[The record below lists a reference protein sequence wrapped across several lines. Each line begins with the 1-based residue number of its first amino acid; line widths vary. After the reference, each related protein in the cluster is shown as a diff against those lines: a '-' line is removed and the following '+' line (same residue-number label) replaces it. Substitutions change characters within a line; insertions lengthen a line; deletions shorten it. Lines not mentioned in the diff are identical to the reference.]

1 MSGRRRAGR
10 PWVGLLGVAVGSLLP
25 VGPVWGADCVGD
37 CNGDAMV
44 AVTELV
50 VLVNISVDA
59 APVSACS
66 PGDRNGDG
74 GVTVDEIVAGVK
86 NALAGC
92 PAPDPTATPVPPTAT
107 PTPGTT
113 DMIPPTDAAAL
124 RAWLDAGTYRGWVAE
139 SAPHRSTGPHG
150 GTVRTYLNDIV
161 LESLQ
166 AGNAAH
172 PAGSALVKELYFGGA
187 NVQLWA
193 VSVKV
198 QDDSDGGRGW
208 YWWEGEGLSGV
219 GLRTCTG
226 CHGGGRDYVW
236 TPFPLQ

>member
-10 PWVGLLGVAVGSLLP
+10 PWVGLLGLAVGSLWP
-25 VGPVWGADCVGD
+25 VGVVWGANCVGD
-37 CNGDAMV
+37 CDGDAMV
-44 AVTELV
+44 AVNELV
-50 VLVNISVDA
+50 VMVTISVGA
-59 APVSACS
+59 APASTCP

-74 GVTVDEIVAGVK
+74 DVTVDEIVAGVN
-86 NALAGC
+86 NALEGC
-92 PAPDPTATPVPPTAT
+92 PAPNPTVTPVQPTAT
-107 PTPGTT
+107 PTPGVS
-113 DMIPPTDAAAL
+113 DMIPPTDPAAL
-124 RAWLDAGTYRGWVAE
+124 RAWLVAGTYHGWVTE
-139 SAPHRSTGPHG
+139 SARHPSTGPHG

-166 AGNAAH
+166 AGNTAH
-172 PAGSALVKELYFGGA
+172 PAGSALVKELYFGSDS
-187 NVQLWA
+187 VQLWA

-219 GLRTCTG
+219 GLRACTG

-236 TPFPLQ
+236 TPYPLQ

>member
-1 MSGRRRAGR
+1 MNEWRRVGR
-10 PWVGLLGVAVGSLLP
+10 PLAGLVWLAVGLLEPAGVVRA
-25 VGPVWGADCVGD
+25 ADCVGD

-44 AVTELV
+44 AVNELV
-50 VLVNISVDA
+50 VMVNISVGA
-59 APVSACS
+59 APATACS

-74 GVTVDEIVAGVK
+74 DVTVDEIIAGVN
-86 NALAGC
+86 NALDGCAGRT
-92 PAPDPTATPVPPTAT
+92 PTATPAVPTAT
-107 PTPGTT
+107 PSPGAM
-113 DMIPPTDAAAL
+113 DMVPPTDAAAL
-124 RAWLDAGTYRGWVAE
+124 RAWLEAGSYRGWVAE
-139 SAPHRSTGPHG
+139 SAPHPSTGPHG

-172 PAGSALVKELYFGGA
+172 PAGAALVKELYFGGDS
-187 NVQLWA
+187 VQLWA

-198 QDDSDGGRGW
+198 EDDSAGGRGW

-219 GLRTCTG
+219 GLRACTS
-226 CHGGGRDYVW
+226 CHSRGRDYVW